1 LVARAI
7 TIQAARRLGCVPA
20 TAAYVEL
27 ARPLIV
33 DEMAA
38 NAAPAIVVPLLL
50 STGYHVRHDLP
61 RAMRQ
66 SPVPVRM
73 ARPLGPHPLLADAMC
88 WRLRAA
94 GAQLGDPVVMVAAG
108 SNDPASEADLAE
120 AGRLLAG
127 RWGGPVRVATVG
139 GQGTP
144 AVDAIREFGTARVAV
159 APYLLAPGHFA
170 KRVQVI
176 ARSAGVGTVAEVL
189 GVHPLV
195 VEVVCRRYRAVLAA
209 ASRSAAA

>member
-1 LVARAI
+1 
-7 TIQAARRLGCVPA
+7 
-20 TAAYVEL
+20 
-27 ARPLIV
+27 
-33 DEMAA
+33 MAQ
-38 NAAPAIVVPLLL
+38 NEGPAIVVPLLL

-61 RAMRQ
+61 RAMLQ

-127 RWGGPVRVATVG
+127 RWGGPVRVTTVG
-139 GQGTP
+139 GLGTP
-144 AVDAIREFGTARVAV
+144 AVEAIRAFGNSREFGSSRVAV

-189 GVHPLV
+189 GAHPLV
-195 VEVVCRRYRAVLAA
+195 VEVVCRRYRTVVAA